1 MGGFRILSNR
11 KRAIVALVHTVVF
24 LLIAVRQMVAGGPA
38 SGIWAPSS
46 VSAGTWALCAIFA
59 VVSAI
64 LFWLFAISRGWLE
77 KIYFGLCA
85 VSAASG
91 LLRTAVGDHGFHAGL
106 YLRVVM
112 LVSAVLVGLLIVRV
126 HSEYAESNS

>member
-1 MGGFRILSNR
+1 MGGFAILSNR

-24 LLIAVRQMVAGGPA
+24 LLIAVRQMVAASPA

-46 VSAGTWALCAIFA
+46 VSGGTWALCAIFA

-64 LFWLFAISRGWLE
+64 LFWLLAISRGWLE
-77 KIYFGLCA
+77 RVYFGLCA
-85 VSAASG
+85 VSASSG
-91 LLRTAVGDHGFHAGL
+91 LLRTAFGDHGFHAGL

-112 LVSAVLVGLLIVRV
+112 LTTAALVGLMIVRL
-126 HSEYAESNS
+126 HSEYPL

>member
-38 SGIWAPSS
+38 SGIWVPSS
-46 VSAGTWALCAIFA
+46 VSGGTWALCAIFA
-59 VVSAI
+59 VVSVV

-77 KIYFGLCA
+77 KTYFGLCA